1 MRLNPKVGALWLVG
15 VLSMGAVA
23 ATNLLALS
31 PSQAIEQFT
40 QRRWSLAE
48 GLPQVSA
55 TAIVQDDDGYLWVGT
70 FGGLVR
76 FDGVRFELVEGSG
89 SCSSRILSLAIG
101 PDGSVWVGTQ
111 RSGLCRVVR
120 GELARVDFP
129 AGLEIGG
136 VADIEVASDGSVRL
150 ATAHGLVTIDG
161 SRISR
166 VSVAGGLPHESVTA
180 IAERRDG
187 SVWVGTRKGLC
198 ILRDAVCEVP
208 DWSAP
213 FSDVPVEAIHHS
225 ASGASWIGT
234 ARGLYKVLDSRAE
247 KVFGEPGRASVQAIT
262 EDRDGG
268 LWIGLA
274 PGGVR
279 RILPRLESLTG
290 LDPNTNDS
298 VADLFEDREGN
309 LWIGTAGS
317 GLVKLG
323 QGAAVGIPLRR
334 ERELFPALPIVAEGG
349 GRAWVGMR
357 CGGLARVEPGRVT
370 FYGAREGLAGACVE
384 SLLRDSRGTLWIG
397 TFRGGLYRMEQD
409 GSIRR
414 AGDPPT
420 LDRTVRALVESKD
433 GRLLVGTDDG
443 LFRFDRDAHRFELV
457 AGTASL
463 DIHSVVVDEDG
474 AIWIGSLTG
483 CRVVR
488 AGHVEVVGREQGLSN
503 DAVRAIHRDA
513 AGVIWIG
520 TYGGG
525 LNRMEGKR
533 IFAFGP
539 EEGLPDRFVSRIIED
554 GQGRL
559 WLSGNRGV
567 TRVPRSEL
575 DAVARGLQ
583 ASVVAIVFDATDGMP
598 ATQTIGGGQ
607 PAGAIDVDGKVWIPT
622 VAGLAVFDAGNE
634 SSNLVPPAVR
644 IEKVLVDGR
653 AVDRSTG
660 PVVLAAGTR
669 NLEIHYTG
677 LSFRAPEKVRFRYRL
692 SGFDDRWVEA
702 ATRRVAYYPVI
713 PSGDF
718 DFRVI
723 AANEDGVWNEEGANF
738 RFRMEPRFV
747 ETWPFWILCAAGFS
761 AAWGAAL
768 VIRSATAA
776 GRERTLQKEVAKRT
790 AELARLTKLTEVI
803 NQAVTVEEVLDR
815 LYDDLRPVVPYD
827 RIGLSLID
835 EDRSIVRAV
844 WSRGELEA
852 VGIQPGYEAPLEG
865 SSLQAILESGSLR
878 IIDDL
883 EAYLAEHPESTSTRL
898 ILDEGIRSSLTCP
911 LKAVDHPV
919 GFIFF
924 SSLEPHTYDQTH
936 VAFLEQIAGH
946 LSLIVQKSKLY
957 EDLQRANRELENLA
971 SLDGLTGLAN
981 RRTFDA
987 HLDREWRRAIRS
999 GTEIVLVMVDIDRFK
1014 AFNDCYGHAL
1024 GDEALRSV
1032 ARVLGDTIQRAG
1044 DLAARYGGEEF
1055 AVILASSNRSAALAL
1070 AERLRLGVEAIGL
1083 PHEGAERGVVTLSAG
1098 LALASPEI
1106 GSSPAILLR
1115 DADAA
1120 LYEAKRAGRNRVVV
1134 HEPRRQEHRSADA

>member
-1 MRLNPKVGALWLVG
+1 MRLNAKGGALWLIG
-15 VLSMGAVA
+15 VLAMAAVA

-31 PSQAIEQFT
+31 PSQGVEQFT

-55 TAIVQDDDGYLWVGT
+55 TAIVQDGDGYLWVGT

-76 FDGVRFELVEGSG
+76 FDGVRFELVEGG
-89 SCSSRILSLAIG
+89 GCSSRILSLAAG
-101 PDGSVWVGTQ
+101 PDGSLWVGTQ
-111 RSGLCRVVR
+111 RSGLCRLVQGKLAPV
-120 GELARVDFP
+120 ELPGGV
-129 AGLEIGG
+129 ETGG
-136 VADIEVASDGSVRL
+136 VADIEIASDGRVRV

-187 SVWVGTRKGLC
+187 SVWVGTRAGLC
-198 ILRDAVCEVP
+198 ILRDLACEVP

-225 ASGASWIGT
+225 ASGASWVGT
-234 ARGLYKVLDSRAE
+234 GRGLYKVVDGRAE

-268 LWIGLA
+268 VWIGLA
-274 PGGVR
+274 PGGVQ

-290 LDPNTNDS
+290 LDPNTSDS
-298 VADLFEDREGN
+298 VAELFEDREGN

-323 QGAAVGIPLRR
+323 QGAAVGVSLRR
-334 ERELFPALPIVAEGG
+334 ERELFPALPIVTEGG
-349 GRAWVGMR
+349 GRAWVGAR
-357 CGGLARVEPGRVT
+357 CGGLAQVEPGRVT
-370 FYGAREGLAGACVE
+370 FHGAREGLANACVE

-397 TFRGGLYRMEQD
+397 TFRRGLYRMDRD
-409 GSIRR
+409 GSIRK

-420 LDRTVRALVESKD
+420 LDRAVRALVESKD
-433 GRLLVGTDDG
+433 GRLLVGTDNG
-443 LFRFDRDAHRFELV
+443 LFRFDRDAHSFELV

-463 DIHSVVVDEDG
+463 DINSVVVDEDG

-483 CRVVR
+483 CRILR
-488 AGHVEVVGREQGLSN
+488 AGQVEVVGREQGLSN

-513 AGVIWIG
+513 AGVVWIG

-539 EEGLPDRFVSRIIED
+539 KEGLPDRFVSRIIED

-583 ASVVAIVFDATDGMP
+583 ASVVASVFDATDGMP

-622 VAGLAVFDAGNE
+622 VAGLAVFDTRGE
-634 SSNLVPPAVR
+634 RSDLVQPPVR

-653 AVDRSTG
+653 EVDRASG
-660 PVVLAAGTR
+660 PVVLPVGSR

-677 LSFRAPEKVRFRYRL
+677 LSFSASEKVRFRYRL
-692 SGFDDRWVEA
+692 AGFDDRWVEA
-702 ATRRVAYYPVI
+702 GTRRIAYYPVI
-713 PSGDF
+713 PSGDL
-718 DFRVI
+718 DFRVS
-723 AANEDGVWNEEGANF
+723 AANEDGVWNDAGANF
-738 RFRMEPRFV
+738 TFRMEPRFV
-747 ETWPFWILCAAGFS
+747 ETWAFWVLCAAVFS
-761 AAWGAAL
+761 AAWGGAL
-768 VIRSATAA
+768 VIRTATAA
-776 GRERTLQKEVAKRT
+776 RRERALHEEVAKRT
-790 AELARLTKLTEVI
+790 AELS
-803 NQAVTVEEVLDR
+803 N
-815 LYDDLRPVVPYD
+815 
-827 RIGLSLID
+827 
-835 EDRSIVRAV
+835 
-844 WSRGELEA
+844 
-852 VGIQPGYEAPLEG
+852 
-865 SSLQAILESGSLR
+865 
-878 IIDDL
+878 
-883 EAYLAEHPESTSTRL
+883 
-898 ILDEGIRSSLTCP
+898 
-911 LKAVDHPV
+911 
-919 GFIFF
+919 
-924 SSLEPHTYDQTH
+924 
-936 VAFLEQIAGH
+936 
-946 LSLIVQKSKLY
+946 LY
-957 EDLQRANRELENLA
+957 EDLQRANRQLENLA
-971 SLDGLTGLAN
+971 SIDDLTGLAN

-987 HLDREWRRAIRS
+987 RLDREWRRAIRS
-999 GTEIVLVMVDIDRFK
+999 GTEVGLLMVDVDRFK
-1014 AFNDCYGHAL
+1014 AFNDRYGHAL

-1032 ARVLGDTIQRAG
+1032 AQVLGGTIQRAG

-1055 AVILASSNRSAALAL
+1055 GVILASSNRAAALAL
-1070 AERLRLGVEAIGL
+1070 AERLRAGVEAIGL
-1083 PHEGAERGVVTLSAG
+1083 PHEGAEPGVVTLSVG
-1098 LALASPEI
+1098 LALTSPAI

-1120 LYEAKRAGRNRVVV
+1120 LYEAKRAGRNRVIV
-1134 HEPRRQEHRSADA
+1134 HEPHREGS